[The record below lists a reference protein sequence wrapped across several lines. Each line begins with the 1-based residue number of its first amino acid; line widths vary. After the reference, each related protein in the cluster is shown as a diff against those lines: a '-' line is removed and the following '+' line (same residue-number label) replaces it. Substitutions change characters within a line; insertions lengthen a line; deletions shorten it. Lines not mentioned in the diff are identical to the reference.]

1 MAKMDPEKKAVM
13 LAKLAAGRDAANTLK
28 RELKSH
34 GVTDAEMR
42 GMRGPE
48 KAALL
53 QQIKD
58 GITTAADR
66 RAARLAELGPDPT
79 LPPPPATLKPGSKAH
94 NDSLPKSMQLPA
106 AFTDEAIAASNAFKL
121 TPSVV
126 MTQDE
131 MDKKLRSTINPF
143 DEAAAPYVAAN
154 PNEHFAFQ
162 SPMIQEKLGTRGMTP
177 VVGRDGKPVTVA
189 KQTLYYESKQAREY
203 KNNLSLLQAKQQA
216 ANATESYNEIRDRLR
231 RMRSTVGESMDI
243 ALKDG
248 EFFDGNG
255 GFTLAPD
262 GTQVPHGGGGVKIG
276 IYSGKDVSIVR

>member
-1 MAKMDPEKKAVM
+1 MAKMDPERKAVM
-13 LAKLAAGRDAANTLK
+13 LAKLAAGRDAANAVK

-79 LPPPPATLKPGSKAH
+79 LPPPATLTPGSKAH

-131 MDKKLRSTINPF
+131 MDKRLRSTINPF

-216 ANATESYNEIRDRLR
+216 ANATESYNEIRERLR
-231 RMRSTVGESMDI
+231 RARSTVGDDFTGAMR
-243 ALKDG
+243 DG
-248 EFFDGNG
+248 EFFEGNQG
-255 GFTLAPD
+255 AQYDARGNVV
-262 GTQVPHGGGGVKIG
+262 QHGGGAVKIG